1 LSVPIVGVVSDG
13 QDSIRKAVKLD
24 FPTNGGRPDKGVSSP

>member
-13 QDSIRKAVKLD
+13 QDSIRKAVKKALD
-24 FPTNGGRPDKGVSSP
+24 GITV